1 MEGRGG
7 RGCLEDGAEARGEAE
22 VVRDLGVG
30 AALFDEVARDVEE
43 ALARRVVQR
52 REALHVLAAPARA
65 AAPAVRRRGGRRGS
79 WRLRRGSGGEA
90 HQLNWTRFS
99 ASATTH
105 SMLLA
110 RTAM

>member
-65 AAPAVRRRGGRRGS
+65 AAPAVRRRGS